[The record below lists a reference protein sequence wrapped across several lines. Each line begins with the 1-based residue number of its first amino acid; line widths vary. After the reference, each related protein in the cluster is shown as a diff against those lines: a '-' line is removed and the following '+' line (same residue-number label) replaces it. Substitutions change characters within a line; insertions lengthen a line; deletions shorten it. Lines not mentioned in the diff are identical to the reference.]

1 MRKRR
6 VDADAAA
13 AKEADKPTARPFIE
27 KSDVKITPYP
37 RTGNNK
43 KFEDILDRN
52 LGEEKEPASKQQ
64 AAKPKPP
71 DGPALTPEIL
81 EVADVAEWV
90 AWPFMFWAQINSMPT
105 LRLLPQEATSLA
117 EPLTSILNRH
127 GATRVLPPDAI
138 DGLKVSARLTPI
150 MADRFRG
157 IQTERAKR
165 AKAGGVTPSRPAP
178 GPVRM
183 EYPQGGQ
190 PTKPKEV

>member
-6 VDADAAA
+6 DDAAA
-13 AKEADKPTARPFIE
+13 KKLEGLSIERPDVE
-27 KSDVKITPYP
+27 KSNVEITPYP
-37 RTGNNK
+37 RTSDNK
-43 KFEDILDRN
+43 EFESILNGN
-52 LGEEKEPASKQQ
+52 LGEEKEPASKPQ
-64 AAKPKPP
+64 AAKPKAP
-71 DGPALTPEIL
+71 DAPALTPEIL
-81 EVADVAEWV
+81 DVADVAEWV

-157 IQTERAKR
+157 IQTERARR
-165 AKAGGVTPSRPAP
+165 AAGGGSPSRPAP
-178 GPVRM
+178 GPSRM
-183 EYPQGGQ
+183 EYPQGAQ
-190 PTKPKEV
+190 ATKPKEV